1 MEVGPGRRRQLR
13 QLAASDLILAGRP
26 EAVVTYRLFDRET
39 AQAAQA
45 NECGGDERQGRDRP
59 RGDTTL
65 DDCPHDRPQDTGSL
79 ASRQGLAATSKGLT
93 LPPGARSILGPVRSG
108 LLIGEVAARSGM
120 SRKALR
126 LYEARG
132 LLPPSRRTQSG
143 YRVYPD
149 DVLMVLAFIS
159 RARQLGF
166 TLAEIGEIVAL
177 RRAGRAPCTHVRAL
191 LHKKIRSL
199 EALLD
204 DLRGTLRSWGTASGR
219 LPAICPHIESKGGD
233 QRWRDSPSAPA
244 ARTVRR
250 S

>member
-1 MEVGPGRRRQLR
+1 MRFPGTTAWGSSSQ
-13 QLAASDLILAGRP
+13 RP
-26 EAVVTYRLFDRET
+26 NV
-39 AQAAQA
+39 
-45 NECGGDERQGRDRP
+45 
-59 RGDTTL
+59 
-65 DDCPHDRPQDTGSL
+65 
-79 ASRQGLAATSKGLT
+79 ATSHTTVAALSAERRTRKGLT

-126 LYEARG
+126 LYEAKG

-149 DVLMVLAFIS
+149 DVLVVLAFIG

-177 RRAGRAPCTHVRAL
+177 RRAGRAPCTHVRAI

-199 EALLD
+199 GTLLD
-204 DLRGTLRSWGTASGR
+204 DLRGSLRSWGTASGR

-233 QRWRDSPSAPA
+233 QRWRDSPSAQA
-244 ARTVRR
+244 ARTVRK